1 MNIKR
6 SIDMQKDAV
15 FHTIEE
21 AISDSK
27 FSTYYNYLKPEVL
40 RLLIDYGY
48 NVACLDDREK
58 CWEISWDYQNS
69 DITS

>member
-1 MNIKR
+1 MNIKK

-15 FHTIEE
+15 FHAIEE

-48 NVACLDDREK
+48 SVACLDDHKK
-58 CWEISWDYQNS
+58 CWEISWNSWNS

>member
-1 MNIKR
+1 MSIKR
-6 SIDMQKDAV
+6 SIDIQKDAV
-15 FHTIEE
+15 FHAIEE

-27 FSTYYNYLKPEVL
+27 FSTYYNYLKPEVQ

-48 NVACLDDREK
+48 GVVCLDDRKK
-58 CWEISWDYQNS
+58 CWEISWGFYNS